1 MKKFILLAV
10 VLGISAAAFAQSAP
24 KVADLDYTFTTV
36 KANPITSIK
45 DQANSGTCWA
55 YSTPQFPRVGGHKAQ
70 QHHRHP

>member
-1 MKKFILLAV
+1 MKKFILSAV

-45 DQANSGTCWA
+45 DQAS
-55 YSTPQFPRVGGHKAQ
+55 SRRP
-70 QHHRHP
+70 